1 MKIVRAFLAL
11 AAALTVFATAQAQT
25 RVGVTQVIENN
36 PMGKPPGGVDRILRV
51 GTDVQADETV
61 TTQAN
66 DRAHVVFLDG
76 TTVTV
81 GPNSRLVIDKFV
93 YDPSTQQGELALT
106 ASTGV
111 FRVIGGRI
119 SKTSEIKVATPS
131 ANLGIRGGIMV
142 FGVTLDSTTSI
153 FLYGSQM
160 TVTAN
165 GATQT
170 INTPGLGSITQRG
183 GLPGAPTVIQGSLS
197 AALASLVTS
206 TQTAAAVQQ
215 AILTLIAD
223 NVGNTV
229 TLATLLQTIINAAG
243 TNNLGTTTLTALNN
257 QTVVVTENP
266 NQTGGS
272 PN

>member
-25 RVGVTQVIENN
+25 RVGVTQVIENT

-51 GTDVQADETV
+51 GTDVQANETV

-81 GPNSRLVIDKFV
+81 GPNSRLVIDRFV
-93 YDPSTQQGELALT
+93 YDPSTQKGELALT

-153 FLYGSQM
+153 FLYGNHM

-165 GATQT
+165 GVTQT
-170 INTPGLGSITQRG
+170 IKTPGLGSITQRG

-197 AALASLVTS
+197 AALASLVTNS
-206 TQTAAAVQQ
+206 QTSAAITQ
-215 AILTLIAD
+215 AIQTLIAD

-229 TLATLLQTIINAAG
+229 TLAVLLQTIINAAG
-243 TNNLGTTTLTALNN
+243 TNNLGTTTLTTTDNR
-257 QTVVVTENP
+257 TVSVTENP
-266 NQTGGS
+266 NQTAGS